1 MSCLITEKLE
11 AIPNGQPLPAQRAS
25 DDVKLCTCQIRTCA
39 GEGEH
44 VFASGRLVVWRNKE
58 SVLTSVKESRVC
70 QFLGKLYIT
79 SDSWELI
86 MRILIVTKS
95 KHALITMKMEMFY
108 SGVNLAW
115 YLDIYILYMYV
126 YILILDFSGW
136 WSYILYWIVL
146 VLKKSIVSCYLANI
160 SWISVGD
167 HMIRSGFNKSIV
179 TRISEECTLIA
190 NPLLFSSV
198 AILFNKRKS

>member
-11 AIPNGQPLPAQRAS
+11 AILNGQPLPAQRAS
-25 DDVKLCTCQIRTCA
+25 DDVKLCTRQIRTCA

-86 MRILIVTKS
+86 VRIRIVTKS

-115 YLDIYILYMYV
+115 YLDIYIYIIYVCIHTFPRLFRLVKLYYTELFLLKINCLLLPSQ
-126 YILILDFSGW
+126 YIL
-136 WSYILYWIVL
+136 
-146 VLKKSIVSCYLANI
+146 
-160 SWISVGD
+160 
-167 HMIRSGFNKSIV
+167 
-179 TRISEECTLIA
+179 
-190 NPLLFSSV
+190 
-198 AILFNKRKS
+198 NKRGRSHDKIGFQ